1 MKKSPA
7 TTHLYWLLKIHRAR
21 QSEGGYILVIVMAM
35 VLVLSGLF
43 VTTGLTSKVDKASGK
58 ANEEVTTGYY
68 AAEAGLNLRAQ
79 AIRQKFF
86 GYNLP
91 NGTSPTSW
99 TDCRDG
105 NGNPIDTVSGK
116 NDLGCQSYDGK
127 FQSINNQENGIFS
140 SRLRDIKVST
150 FVQDKGLSIITIP
163 PGQDFAGLNAQEYRY
178 DVTSVSFSNQR
189 AGNQFSPTSIL
200 QISFK
205 SRLIPIFQFAAF
217 FENDLDF
224 TRPAAMTINGRI
236 HTNNNLFLNASAPIR
251 INGTLTSGKKM
262 YRGEKVT
269 TETCNNDFKVYD
281 PYNSA
286 GTAITNVLNN
296 YVEIPCNGTP
306 RSELTAAMVQ
316 NDPATGINKWSDG
329 SSFLIKPE
337 IGRLE
342 VPPTSFL
349 DPKLPTATEFYQY
362 WNNADLRIA
371 LKLDAA
377 NNDVPLGIEVVDT
390 SRNNIAAATNALNG
404 ATCSPVEVNLT
415 GSSYTADD
423 TFITV
428 DNAGSF
434 QVGDALQIVGSAT
447 SGVNDFDENVITN
460 ISGNTLTFRRPLGK
474 SISNASGVK
483 VSKAVVWTSK
493 TFYNYR
499 EKVTANNGDSG
510 KLIRMLNV
518 DVQGLMSCA
527 GNLMGGI
534 ALNDVT
540 DGGLVWH
547 FTILGADSNKDVTLL
562 SDPATF
568 AHGNAN
574 NYGVRLY
581 NGATLASTNSG
592 APAIKGLT
600 VATDQA
606 VYIRGDYNSN
616 NKKPASILAD
626 SLNVLS
632 NSSPLSDSASCT
644 SYDANFNATTCT
656 GPTSWSSRIPSETT
670 INAAFLAGVD
680 IPGTNNLNNPAG
692 LSTDDTSSGGFNNY
706 PRLHEGWSG
715 VNFNYRGS
723 MVSLG
728 RARRVNGTFCGVQDR
743 SRCNIYSAPTR
754 NWDYDSDFNN
764 ADLLPPLSPRVVFL
778 QQERFSR
785 DFEQQASV
793 RSVPNFLATLFPWV
807 SWNR

>member
-1 MKKSPA
+1 MKKSSTA
-7 TTHLYWLLKIHRAR
+7 TNLYWLLKIRRA
-21 QSEGGYILVIVMAM
+21 QQAEGGYILVIVMAM

-91 NGTSPTSW
+91 QGTSPSSW
-99 TDCRDG
+99 ADCRDG
-105 NGNPIDTVSGK
+105 NGNPIDTVSST

-127 FQSINNQENGIFS
+127 FQAINNQENGIFA
-140 SRLRDIKVST
+140 SRLKDIKVST
-150 FVQDKGLSIITIP
+150 FVQDKGQSIITIP

-178 DVTSVSFSNQR
+178 DVTSVSLSNQR
-189 AGNQFSPTSIL
+189 VGAQYNPTSIL

-269 TETCNNDFKVYD
+269 TEACNSNFKVYD
-281 PYNSA
+281 PYDAA
-286 GTAITNVLNN
+286 GTPITNVPNN
-296 YVEIPCNGTP
+296 YVEIPCNGD
-306 RSELTAAMVQ
+306 RSELTATMVQ
-316 NDPATGINKWSDG
+316 NDPNTGINKWSDG
-329 SSFLIKPE
+329 SSFLLKPE

-349 DPKLPTATEFYQY
+349 DPKLPTASEFYQY
-362 WNNADLRIA
+362 WNKADLRIA
-371 LKLDAA
+371 LKLDTA
-377 NNDVPLGIEVVDT
+377 NNDAPLAIEVVDT
-390 SRNNIAAATNALNG
+390 SRNNIVAATNALNG
-404 ATCSPVEVNLT
+404 TACSPVAANLT
-415 GSSYTADD
+415 GSSYAANETE
-423 TFITV
+423 ITV
-428 DNAGSF
+428 NDASGF
-434 QVGDALQIVGSAT
+434 QIGDALRIEGSVA
-447 SGVNDFDENVITN
+447 SGVNDFDENVITS
-460 ISGNTLTFRRPLGK
+460 ISGNRLTFRRPLGK
-474 SISNASGVK
+474 SISSVAGVK

-499 EKVTANNGDSG
+499 EKVTANDGNSG

-518 DVQGLMSCA
+518 DVQGLMSCV

-534 ALNDVT
+534 ALNDAT

-568 AHGNAN
+568 ASGNAN

-581 NGATLASTNSG
+581 NGATLASTVSG

-606 VYIRGDYNSN
+606 VYIRGNYNSN
-616 NKKPASILAD
+616 NKKPAAVLAD

-632 NSSPLSDSASCT
+632 NSSPLNDSASCT
-644 SYDANFNATTCT
+644 SYNADFNATTCT
-656 GPTSWSSRIPSETT
+656 GPTSFSDRIPSETT

-680 IPGTNNLNNPAG
+680 IPGTNNLNNAAG
-692 LSTDDTSSGGFNNY
+692 LPTDDTSSGGFNNY

-728 RARRVNGTFCGVQDR
+728 RARRVNGRFCGVQNR
-743 SRCNIYSAPTR
+743 PRCNIYSAPTR

-785 DFEQQASV
+785 DFEQQASTFSLPRLV
-793 RSVPNFLATLFPWV
+793 ATLLPWI
-807 SWNR
+807 SWRK